1 MTYDYADWADDDY
14 GSGDGTAVTFIM
26 LGDADDAVRFRTEA
40 LDGDVKLDFT
50 LAPEDT
56 LDFLHRFLV
65 FTDLD
70 VGEVQRVVR
79 DVENERAERWTK
91 QAFEAAGLDADPD
104 HERDRVLD
112 DELLVD

>member
-1 MTYDYADWADDDY
+1 VTYDYADWADDDY

-26 LGDADDAVRFRTEA
+26 QGDDDAVRFRTEA

-79 DVENERAERWTK
+79 DVENERAQHASRELL
-91 QAFEAAGLDADPD
+91 EAALAFGDPD
-104 HERDRVLD
+104 HECDRVLD
-112 DELLVD
+112 EELLAD